1 MKVSPCNRESCAE
14 CMRSAFA
21 EQVLRDDFGA
31 SSAAP
36 EPFEKTSDDRA
47 FSLYAFLRK
56 YAVVIASF
64 RTCRDGLL

>member
-1 MKVSPCNRESCAE
+1 
-14 CMRSAFA
+14 MRFACA

-56 YAVVIASF
+56 YTVVIVSL
-64 RTCRDGLL
+64 RTRCDGLL

>member
-1 MKVSPCNRESCAE
+1 MKVSPSNRECCAE
-14 CMRSAFA
+14 GMRFACA

-64 RTCRDGLL
+64 ITCRDGLL